1 MKYLEDNKIKNEVI
15 EKLIEKLE
23 NYEDM
28 LIYERDNVLYF
39 GNKKYTSSRAK
50 SIRSAK
56 NLITRYI
63 NKLTSKNKRS
73 LKYLKYEI

>member
-1 MKYLEDNKIKNEVI
+1 MIGKNCKIIGFYK
-15 EKLIEKLE
+15 
-23 NYEDM
+23 DM
-28 LIYERDNVLYF
+28 LIYERDNILYF
-39 GNKKYTSSRAK
+39 GNKNYTSSRAK

-63 NKLTSKNKRS
+63 NKLTIKNKRS